1 MEKVF
6 HLSANDALRCCS
18 VLSDIIVVMGCL
30 VIELK
35 MLVEWF
41 LLLLARAFYY

>member
-1 MEKVF
+1 M
-6 HLSANDALRCCS
+6 RCCF

-35 MLVEWF
+35 MLFFAV
-41 LLLLARAFYY
+41 AFYY